1 MDGFT
6 VVTAIL
12 NHRDGTFYRQVEM
25 SRFWAAPPKIL
36 IEGEDYYIR
45 TTPDDVIDNAIYRR
59 TQAVKQIEKLK

>member
-12 NHRDGTFYRQVEM
+12 NHRDGTFYRQIEM

-36 IEGEDYYIR
+36 IEGDDYYVR
-45 TTPDDVIDNAIYRR
+45 VTSDEVIDGAVYRN
-59 TQAVKQIEKLK
+59 TKAVRKVETPK